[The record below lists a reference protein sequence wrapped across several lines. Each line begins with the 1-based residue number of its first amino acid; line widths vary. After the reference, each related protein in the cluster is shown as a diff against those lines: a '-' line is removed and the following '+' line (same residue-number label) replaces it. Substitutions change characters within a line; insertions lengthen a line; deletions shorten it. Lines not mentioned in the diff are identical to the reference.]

1 MGTLTMSL
9 FTFSRPNLLF
19 GIMMMMMVM
28 MMMMMM
34 VMMMMMRMKMR
45 MMMICSWGEVGWGGV

>member
-1 MGTLTMSL
+1 MSL

-19 GIMMMMMVM
+19 GIMMTMMVM
-28 MMMMMM
+28 MMM
-34 VMMMMMRMKMR
+34 VMMMMRMKMR

>member
-1 MGTLTMSL
+1 MSL

-28 MMMMMM
+28 MMMMMVM
-34 VMMMMMRMKMR
+34 MMMMMRMKMR

>member
-1 MGTLTMSL
+1 MSL

-28 MMMMMM
+28 MMM
-34 VMMMMMRMKMR
+34 VMMMMRRMKMR